1 MTFRPN
7 PRRYAFRFL
16 IFILIAS
23 AAEAIISIFLS
34 NFNFVSWL
42 LISISMALG
51 GAIPTTLFYFF
62 FTVMTKDTE
71 IIGPTNGMNNLIIP
85 IVEIDFEKSQKKSAS
100 ENVFGSYSIISK
112 TGKKIVLQKL
122 MFTQLQYQDIM
133 QFLETKQL
141 YKENSL

>member
-1 MTFRPN
+1 
-7 PRRYAFRFL
+7 
-16 IFILIAS
+16 
-23 AAEAIISIFLS
+23 
-34 NFNFVSWL
+34 
-42 LISISMALG
+42 MALG